1 MVDLPVSQNTDFKRQ
16 ELTGR
21 NLGCIFK
28 VVCFLVCFFVVVV
41 GFFCLFVCL
50 FFDGKEGW
58 IPEKQP
64 ERTKSSFHSRELEEK
79 LFSLSHLPLLG
90 VGPGRH
96 QGVLPMLSAVA

>member
-1 MVDLPVSQNTDFKRQ
+1 MF
-16 ELTGR
+16 
-21 NLGCIFK
+21 
-28 VVCFLVCFFVVVV
+28 VCFGVFV
-41 GFFCLFVCL
+41 
-50 FFDGKEGW
+50 FDGKEGW
-58 IPEKQP
+58 IPGKQP